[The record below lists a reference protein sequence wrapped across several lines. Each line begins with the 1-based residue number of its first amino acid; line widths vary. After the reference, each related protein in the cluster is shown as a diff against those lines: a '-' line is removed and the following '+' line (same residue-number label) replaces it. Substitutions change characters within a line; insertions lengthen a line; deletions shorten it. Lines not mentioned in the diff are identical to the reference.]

1 MWEYFL
7 KISAFGFGMLKR
19 FLYTG
24 GSEVKKTGRISNI
37 ELIRLEKDTEFM
49 LLCGETVYS
58 CIAESFGL
66 KLNVIQKH
74 SLLYQNSKK

>member
-37 ELIRLEKDTEFM
+37 ELIRLEKDTDI
-49 LLCGETVYS
+49 Y
-58 CIAESFGL
+58 
-66 KLNVIQKH
+66 VIVW
-74 SLLYQNSKK
+74 

>member
-19 FLYTG
+19 FLNTG

-37 ELIRLEKDTEFM
+37 ELIRLEKDTNI
-49 LLCGETVYS
+49 Y
-58 CIAESFGL
+58 
-66 KLNVIQKH
+66 VIVW
-74 SLLYQNSKK
+74 